1 MGQLGSLD
9 GRSGAAAV
17 PRKYR
22 ARRASLR
29 HPRCGAPVDVAPDD
43 CALRLRDAG
52 NTVIVI
58 EHNLD
63 VMHHADW
70 LIDLGPGGGKDGG
83 EIVYAGPR
91 AGSGASRYAQGSG
104 LSTNCM
110 NESRMGPERP
120 GGRFG

>member
-1 MGQLGSLD
+1 MPLCGTLG
-9 GRSGAAAV
+9 V
-17 PRKYR
+17 
-22 ARRASLR
+22 ARTSTWHLTIAFF
-29 HPRCGAPVDVAPDD
+29 
-43 CALRLRDAG
+43 RLRDAG

>member
-1 MGQLGSLD
+1 MPLRGTLGVARPSTW
-9 GRSGAAAV
+9 
-17 PRKYR
+17 R
-22 ARRASLR
+22 AKIVFS
-29 HPRCGAPVDVAPDD
+29 
-43 CALRLRDAG
+43 RLRDAG

-83 EIVYAGPR
+83 EIVYAGPC

-104 LSTNCM
+104 LSTNCT